1 MFFLCHDTDSTS
13 LKPEWVDGNG
23 DSNGDFVESRVRFG
37 PHVNVLLPAAILVR
51 RVIIQCAVRY
61 ALEMVWIALD
71 WTLQTTFTQSLRL
84 RIADLPSA
92 RLLSASSRFP
102 TVQGYV

>member
-61 ALEMVWIALD
+61 ALEMVSGLH